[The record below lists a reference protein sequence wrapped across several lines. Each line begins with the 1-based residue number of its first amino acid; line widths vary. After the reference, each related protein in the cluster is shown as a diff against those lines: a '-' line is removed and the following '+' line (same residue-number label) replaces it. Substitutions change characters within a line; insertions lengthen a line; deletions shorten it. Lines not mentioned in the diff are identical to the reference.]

1 MYNIIT
7 DSVLLYYNIYR
18 KIWNKKCVV
27 PDWCYGILEELC
39 DKKCCIFLE
48 DKYLVYRRVYISH
61 VV

>member
-1 MYNIIT
+1 MELNMCQI
-7 DSVLLYYNIYR
+7 
-18 KIWNKKCVV
+18 
-27 PDWCYGILEELC
+27 GAILELC